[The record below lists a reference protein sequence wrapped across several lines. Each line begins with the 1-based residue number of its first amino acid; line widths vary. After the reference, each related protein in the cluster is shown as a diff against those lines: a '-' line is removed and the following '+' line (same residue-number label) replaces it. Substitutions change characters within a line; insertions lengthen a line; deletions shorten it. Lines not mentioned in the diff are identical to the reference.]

1 MKAMT
6 LCYSSPF
13 PAPTAGQAP
22 GKQVECLRE
31 GGMCSKRPRILW
43 ELQVVGLEMQSE
55 VRRARDKGGGVRGV
69 SSGTRGSCG
78 KVSGQKAEEGRDSQ
92 GCFVLSCF
100 ADRTSMYGY

>member
-13 PAPTAGQAP
+13 PAPTAGQVP

-31 GGMCSKRPRILW
+31 GGTCSKRPRILW
-43 ELQVVGLEMQSE
+43 ELQVVRLEMQFE
-55 VRRARDKGGGVRGV
+55 VRIARDEGGGVRGV
-69 SSGTRGSCG
+69 GTGTRGHRG

-92 GCFVLSCF
+92 GCFVLGSF
-100 ADRTSMYGY
+100 AGQTSIYGY